1 MRGLASLWFNIQTS
15 TIIVKWTK
23 RSKGAH
29 SSPSAFLFLS
39 GRTLVHSAKHME
51 YVLSTKHYK
60 QHMIQVYNNISSFI
74 NESINH
80 LGLRQRMYSN
90 LKAGIGKDCWESKIF
105 KVYSIFTELFLI
117 KSRLLKLLQ
126 HSFCVICMCCGL
138 DYNSWLSLIIVPL
151 HIPKP

>member
-1 MRGLASLWFNIQTS
+1 MNKKVKRGTHYSICISISEWENSCSFC
-15 TIIVKWTK
+15 K
-23 RSKGAH
+23 AH
-29 SSPSAFLFLS
+29 
-39 GRTLVHSAKHME
+39 GIC
-51 YVLSTKHYK
+51 LSTKHYK

-105 KVYSIFTELFLI
+105 KVYPIFTELFLI
-117 KSRLLKLLQ
+117 KSGFLKLLQ
-126 HSFCVICMCCGL
+126 HSFGVICMCCGL
-138 DYNSWLSLIIVPL
+138 DYNSWLSLIIVSL